1 VAITVGTTGSG
12 APGPWQPGRV
22 DRPLEPDDAQWRALA
37 GAVVEHL
44 SGVLAGLADAPPADL
59 SDPSALLADPALRR
73 PPPERGRPLA
83 ELLAVVDRA
92 AGTGLNPASPGYFA
106 FIPGSGLVTAGLAD
120 LIGDVLNRYTGLAAP
135 APGLVA
141 LEADVLRWLADVL
154 GLPAPAGGLLTSG
167 GSVATLS
174 ALVTAR
180 HDRLG
185 EDFLDGTLY
194 VTDQVHHA
202 VVKAARLA
210 GFPARAVRVVDT
222 DAGLHM
228 DVEALA
234 AAVAADR
241 AAGRRPFCVVG
252 SAGTTNTGTIDPL
265 PDLAELCRREGLWL
279 HVDGAYGGAFA
290 LTERGRRRLAGIE
303 RADSVVLDPHKGLFL
318 PFGTGA
324 LLVRDAAALRAA
336 HSGDPTE
343 EPAGYL
349 RDLDELELPDFAAL
363 GPELTRGTRGLRLWL
378 PLHLHGVAAFR
389 DALDEKLDLAAAA
402 HTALGDVAGL
412 VLLGPPELSTVAF
425 HWEGPVG
432 TADARTAELLAR
444 VNAERRVFLSST
456 RIRGRLVGRLSVLNH
471 RTDRARLDEAVDALR
486 RHARALAAA

>member
-1 VAITVGTTGSG
+1 M
-12 APGPWQPGRV
+12 
-22 DRPLEPDDAQWRALA
+22 DRPLEPDDEQWRALA
-37 GAVVEHL
+37 GAVVDHL
-44 SGVLAGLADAPPADL
+44 GGVLADLPDAAPADL
-59 SDPSALLADPALRR
+59 SDPRALLADPELRR
-73 PPPERGRPLA
+73 PPPEHGRPLA
-83 ELLAVVDRA
+83 DLLAVVDRA
-92 AGTGLNPASPGYFA
+92 AGAGLNPASPGYLA
-106 FIPGSGLVTAGLAD
+106 FVPGSGLVTAGLAG

-141 LEADVLRWLADVL
+141 LEVDLLRWLADLL
-154 GLPAPAGGLLTSG
+154 GLPPSAGGLLTSG

-185 EDFLDGTLY
+185 EDFLAGTLY

-222 DAGLHM
+222 DAGLRM
-228 DVEALA
+228 DLAALA
-234 AAVAADR
+234 TAVADDR
-241 AAGRRPFCVVG
+241 AAGRVPFCVVA
-252 SAGTTNTGTIDPL
+252 SAGTTNTGAVDPL
-265 PDLAELCRREGLWL
+265 PGIAELCRREGLWL

-290 LTERGRRRLAGIE
+290 LTERGRRALDGVE
-303 RADSVVLDPHKGLFL
+303 HADSVVLDPHKGLFL

-324 LLVRDAAALRAA
+324 LLVRDVAALRAA
-336 HSGDPTE
+336 HSGDDS
-343 EPAGYL
+343 AHGAADYL

-389 DALDEKLDLAAAA
+389 AALDEKLDLAAAA
-402 HTALGDVAGL
+402 YDALRDVEAL
-412 VLLGPPELSTVAF
+412 TVLGPPELSTVAF
-425 HWEGPVG
+425 RCAG
-432 TADARTAELLAR
+432 TAAGEVVDARTAELLRR

-456 RIRGRLVGRLSVLNH
+456 RVRGRLLARISVLNH
-471 RTDRARLDEAVDALR
+471 RTDRARVDEAVAAVR
-486 RHARALAAA
+486 RHAREIAAG